1 MARYLVIGG
10 AGYVGGNCLNAIIE
24 SGAEAVVYDNL
35 SAGTTEFIPPQAR
48 LVKADIRDEAALS
61 AALAEG
67 FDAVLHFAAKIEVGE
82 SVKDPLLFYDNNV
95 AGMITLLRCTRKYG
109 INKIVFSSSA
119 AVYGEPETIPIPE
132 SDPKRPTSP
141 YGRTKLMMEEVLGDC
156 AAAYGLKYCALRYFN
171 ASGAAKNGRNGELHN
186 PETHLIPNVLMAAAG
201 LKEALSVFGDDYPTD
216 DGSALRD
223 YVHVSDLADAH
234 VRALKLLNSPEFAG
248 GCFNVGSGEGFTVL
262 QVLRAAEK
270 ITGRPIPYKM
280 APRRAGD
287 PAKLVA
293 DPSLFKNLTGWSPK
307 ITNVAETIEDAWRFH
322 CEYGFG
328 PNRKRLA

>member
-1 MARYLVIGG
+1 
-10 AGYVGGNCLNAIIE
+10 
-24 SGAEAVVYDNL
+24 
-35 SAGTTEFIPPQAR
+35 
-48 LVKADIRDEAALS
+48 
-61 AALAEG
+61 
-67 FDAVLHFAAKIEVGE
+67 
-82 SVKDPLLFYDNNV
+82 
-95 AGMITLLRCTRKYG
+95 
-109 INKIVFSSSA
+109 
-119 AVYGEPETIPIPE
+119 
-132 SDPKRPTSP
+132 
-141 YGRTKLMMEEVLGDC
+141 
-156 AAAYGLKYCALRYFN
+156 
-171 ASGAAKNGRNGELHN
+171 
-186 PETHLIPNVLMAAAG
+186 MAAAG